1 MAQRMTKR
9 MRLRRRREFL
19 AVQHAGTKM
28 GSRHF
33 VALVAPSDAGPV
45 GRVGLTVS
53 KRVGNAVARNRVKR
67 LAREWLRTHGW
78 VPAGRD
84 VVVIAKDS
92 AAGLVGLAD
101 LGADLAR
108 LRDRVA
114 AW

>member
-1 MAQRMTKR
+1 MTKS

-19 AVQHAGTKM
+19 AVQHAGTKI
-28 GSRHF
+28 GSKHF
-33 VALVAPSDAGPV
+33 LALVAPGTEEGSV
-45 GRVGLTVS
+45 GRIGFTVS

-92 AAGLVGLAD
+92 AASLDGLA
-101 LGADLAR
+101 AVAVDLAR

>member
-1 MAQRMTKR
+1 MTKS

-19 AVQHAGTKM
+19 AVQHAGSKI

-33 VALVAPSDAGPV
+33 LALVAPGSAEGSV
-45 GRVGLTVS
+45 GRVGFTVS

-92 AAGLVGLAD
+92 AASLDGLAEV
-101 LGADLAR
+101 GADLAR